1 MKNLLSV
8 KKLYDESS
16 KFSEEHKKVI
26 WGSKKSMINRHKLF
40 FKIIR
45 KNNFNN
51 WLDIGSG
58 TGAIFE
64 MSEKKRV
71 LINYKVGI
79 EYNKKLFEFSKK
91 KKFKQ
96 RIKFLNKNFLDYKS
110 TKKFDLVSAIG
121 VMQNCG
127 YSYKKFLSH
136 INKVTKKKSFLFIT
150 SKNSLFRG
158 NKKNFKKSSSHLW
171 FNPFE
176 IKKFLENLQFKII
189 NFSGFIPELNKVVK
203 IENSSTF
210 FIYAHKR

>member
-8 KKLYDESS
+8 RKLYDESS
-16 KFSEEHKKVI
+16 KLSEEYKKVI

-40 FKIIR
+40 FKIIK
-45 KNNFNN
+45 KNNFNS

-79 EYNKKLFEFSKK
+79 EFNKKLFEFSKK
-91 KKFKQ
+91 KKFKH
-96 RIKFLNKNFLDYKS
+96 RIKFLNKNFLNYKS
-110 TKKFDLVSAIG
+110 SKKFDLVSAIG

-150 SKNSLFRG
+150 SKNLLFKNN
-158 NKKNFKKSSSHLW
+158 NKNLIKRYNHLW
-171 FNPFE
+171 FNPFI
-176 IKKFLENLQFKII
+176 IKNFLENLQFKII
-189 NFSGFIPELNKVVK
+189 NFSGFVPELNKVVK
-203 IENSSTF
+203 IENSTTF
-210 FIYAHKR
+210 FIYAQKK